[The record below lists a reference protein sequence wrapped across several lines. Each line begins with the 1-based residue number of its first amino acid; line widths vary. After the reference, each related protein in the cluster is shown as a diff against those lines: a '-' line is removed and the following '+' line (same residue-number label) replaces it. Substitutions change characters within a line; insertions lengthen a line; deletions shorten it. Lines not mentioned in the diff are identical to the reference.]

1 MWIFTFTRKSEQA
14 PLLDQFIKVLSDH
27 TLNNMVALYDLISK
41 DAKLGTNMSQEESDL
56 LHSMEDLLQQKLDLT
71 KL

>member
-1 MWIFTFTRKSEQA
+1 MG
-14 PLLDQFIKVLSDH
+14 VLSDH

-56 LHSMEDLLQQKLDLT
+56 LHYMEDLLQQKLDLA